1 MDLPMTVTDSTATAR
16 TDVAREK
23 LAEAVE
29 SLVSS
34 ERWQA
39 WLDSRARFHTYSFG
53 NTLLIAMQRPDASLV
68 AGYKTWQSMGR
79 QVRKGE
85 RGIAILAP
93 MVRKVEKTDGEKL
106 EVRDD
111 CGRRVVGFRTVYV
124 FDVAQ
129 TDGDELPEVPVSLPV
144 GGRQED
150 YMRLQDLAERE
161 ELSVTVEDLP
171 GMTNGSLNRASGL
184 ITLGTHLF
192 QTGTPAAR
200 IKTLTHE
207 LAHWFDLGKDATAY
221 DRDEAEIV
229 AEAVAYVVGQ
239 RLGLD
244 TSSYSAGY
252 VASWARGDAKKLEGL
267 ADRIDKAARPILAVF
282 D

>member
-1 MDLPMTVTDSTATAR
+1 MTSTDTTATAR
-16 TDVAREK
+16 TDVARER
-23 LAEAVE
+23 LAEAVD

-34 ERWQA
+34 DSWKA
-39 WLDSRARFHTYSFG
+39 WLDSRAKFHTYSLG
-53 NTLLIAMQRPDASLV
+53 NTMLIAFQRSDASLV
-68 AGYKTWQSMGR
+68 AGFKTWQSMGR
-79 QVRKGE
+79 HVRKGE
-85 RGIAILAP
+85 KGIAILAP
-93 MVRKVEKTDGEKL
+93 IVRKVKDADGEAA

-111 CGRRVVGFRTVYV
+111 SGRRVVGFRTVYV

-129 TDGDELPEVPVSLPV
+129 TDGDALPEAPVSLPV

-150 YMRLQDLAERE
+150 YMRLQDLADKEG
-161 ELSVTVEDLP
+161 LSVTLDDMH
-171 GMTNGSLNRASGL
+171 GGKNGELNRASKA

-192 QTGTPAAR
+192 ETGTPAAR

-207 LAHWFDLGKDATAY
+207 LAHWYDLGADAAMY
-221 DRDEAEIV
+221 DRHEAEIV

-252 VASWARGDAKKLEGL
+252 VASWAGGDSRKLHAVAE
-267 ADRIDKAARPILAVF
+267 RIDKAARAILAVF

>member
-1 MDLPMTVTDSTATAR
+1 MTSTDTTATAR
-16 TDVAREK
+16 TDVARER
-23 LAEAVE
+23 LAEAVDA
-29 SLVSS
+29 LVSS
-34 ERWQA
+34 DGWKQ
-39 WLDSRARFHTYSFG
+39 WLDSRARFHTYSIG
-53 NTLLIAMQRPDASLV
+53 NSMLIGFQRPDASLV
-68 AGYKTWQSMGR
+68 AGFKTWQSMGR

-85 RGIAILAP
+85 KGIAILAP
-93 MVRKVEKTDGEKL
+93 IVRKVDANAPSEDASE
-106 EVRDD
+106 DSS
-111 CGRRVVGFRTVYV
+111 GRRVVGFRTVYV

-129 TDGDELPEVPVSLPV
+129 TDGDALPEAPVSLPV

-150 YMRLQDLAERE
+150 YMRLQDLAEKE
-161 ELSVTVEDLP
+161 GLSVTVDD
-171 GMTNGSLNRASGL
+171 MTGGKNGELNRASEV

-192 QTGTPAAR
+192 ETGTAAAR

-207 LAHWFDLGKDATAY
+207 LAHWYDLGADAAIY
-221 DRDEAEIV
+221 DRHEAEIV

-252 VASWARGDAKKLEGL
+252 VASWAGGDSQKLHAVAE
-267 ADRIDKAARPILAVF
+267 RIDKAARSILAVF

>member
-1 MDLPMTVTDSTATAR
+1 MTSTDTTATAR
-16 TDVAREK
+16 TDVARER
-23 LAEAVE
+23 LADAVDA
-29 SLVSS
+29 LVSS
-34 ERWQA
+34 DGWKQ

-53 NTLLIAMQRPDASLV
+53 NTMLIGFQRPDASLV
-68 AGYKTWQSMGR
+68 AGFKTWQSMGR
-79 QVRKGE
+79 HVRKGE
-85 RGIAILAP
+85 KGIAILAP
-93 MVRKVEKTDGEKL
+93 MIRKVQAADGERG
-106 EVRDD
+106 EVCDD
-111 CGRRVVGFRTVYV
+111 SGRRVVGFRTVYV

-129 TDGDELPEVPVSLPV
+129 TDGDALPEAPVSLPV

-150 YMRLQDLAERE
+150 YMRLQDLAEKE
-161 ELSVTVEDLP
+161 GLSVTVED
-171 GMTNGSLNRASGL
+171 MTGGKNGELNRGAKA

-192 QTGTPAAR
+192 ETGTPAAR

-207 LAHWFDLGKDATAY
+207 LAHWYDLGADAAMY
-221 DRDEAEIV
+221 DRHAAEIV

-252 VASWARGDAKKLEGL
+252 VASWAGGDSQKLHAVAE
-267 ADRIDKAARPILAVF
+267 RIDKSARAILAVF

>member
-1 MDLPMTVTDSTATAR
+1 MTVTDSTAR

-29 SLVSS
+29 SLVTS

-39 WLDSRARFHTYSFG
+39 WLDSRARFHTYSLG
-53 NTLLIAMQRPDASLV
+53 NTLLIAMQKPDATLV
-68 AGYKTWQSMGR
+68 AGYKTWQGMGR

-85 RGIAILAP
+85 KGIAILAP
-93 MVRKVEKTDGEKL
+93 IVRKVETSEAK
-106 EVRDD
+106 VAARDD
-111 CGRRVVGFRTVYV
+111 SSRRVVGFRTVHV
-124 FDVAQ
+124 FDVGQ
-129 TDGDELPEVPVSLPV
+129 TDGDALPEAPVSLPV

-150 YMRLQDLAERE
+150 YMRLQELAEKE
-161 ELSVTVEDLP
+161 GLSVAVDDMD
-171 GMTNGSLNRASGL
+171 GGKNGQLNRPEKA

-207 LAHWFDLGKDATAY
+207 LAHWYDLGPDAAMY
-221 DRDEAEIV
+221 DRREAEIV
-229 AEAVAYVVGQ
+229 AEAVAYVVVQ

-252 VASWARGDAKKLEGL
+252 VASWAGGDAQKLEKV
-267 ADRIDKAARPILAVF
+267 AERIDRAARSIFAAF